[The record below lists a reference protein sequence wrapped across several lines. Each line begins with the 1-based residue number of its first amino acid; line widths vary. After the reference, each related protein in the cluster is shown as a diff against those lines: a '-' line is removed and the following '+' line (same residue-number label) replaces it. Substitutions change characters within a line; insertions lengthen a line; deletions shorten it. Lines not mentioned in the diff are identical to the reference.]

1 MGHKGRLNMVRLN
14 KMITL
19 SPAHYD
25 QAQSM
30 TNFSGWIAR
39 KLNGEDDGPQPPMKS
54 WAQLLN
60 MIGEHYGFDS
70 QQYTDFLALRSML
83 QQVGP

>member
-1 MGHKGRLNMVRLN
+1 MARHN

-19 SPAHYD
+19 SPDHYA

-30 TNFSGWIAR
+30 RNFSGWIAR
-39 KLNGEDDGPQPPMKS
+39 KLSGEDDGPQPAMKS
-54 WAQLLN
+54 WAQLSH

-70 QQYTDFLALRSML
+70 EEYKSML
-83 QQVGP
+83 ELRAVLSAIEA

>member
-1 MGHKGRLNMVRLN
+1 MARMN

-19 SPAHYD
+19 TPAHYD

-30 TNFSGWIAR
+30 RNFSGWIAR
-39 KLNGEDDGPQPPMKS
+39 KLNGEDNGPQPPMKS

-60 MIGEHYGFDS
+60 MIGEHYGFESNEYKQFMD
-70 QQYTDFLALRSML
+70 LRSMI

>member
-1 MGHKGRLNMVRLN
+1 MARMN

-25 QAQSM
+25 RAQRM
-30 TNFSGWIAR
+30 RNFSGWIAR
-39 KLNGEDDGPQPPMKS
+39 KMDGEEKAPQVQPAMKS

-60 MIGEHYGFDS
+60 IIGDHYGFDS
-70 QQYTDFLALRSML
+70 QEYFDFRDLRSVIA
-83 QQVGP
+83 QTER

>member
-1 MGHKGRLNMVRLN
+1 MARMN

-25 QAQSM
+25 QAQRM
-30 TNFSGWIAR
+30 RNFSGWIAR
-39 KLNGEDDGPQPPMKS
+39 KMNGEEEAAAVQPPMKS

-70 QQYTDFLALRSML
+70 QQFEDFKDLRDMIG
-83 QQVGP
+83 QVGP